1 MKFIDPANS
10 CCGRYEGG
18 ENPYSL
24 APALWATSTT
34 PSTSSSPPRFPRPL
48 PPLRPLHALKTDVL
62 TMMEK
67 ASEIKREYLQNVV

>member
-24 APALWATSTT
+24 AAALWGG
-34 PSTSSSPPRFPRPL
+34 
-48 PPLRPLHALKTDVL
+48 LKL
-62 TMMEK
+62 TFYE
-67 ASEIKREYLQNVV
+67 NVDFGKLNLMK